1 MDSKKK
7 YEQMV
12 EDGDIVP
19 TYARELYEL
28 SKLPPPMPR
37 PKGVEKDK
45 YINYVARDNGLYIYL
60 LDFNDGEVYRYDISV
75 LGNEGNGWNPDNE
88 ACEAFLYG
96 CGHSTKDC
104 EWMVTTND
112 KVIKR

>member
-96 CGHSTKDC
+96 CGHSIKDC

>member
-1 MDSKKK
+1 MDGTNTKK
-7 YEQMV
+7 YTVKKWHEMQD
-12 EDGDIVP
+12 ENKEIITADES
-19 TYARELYEL
+19 A
-28 SKLPPPMPR
+28 
-37 PKGVEKDK
+37 K
-45 YINYVARDNGLYIYL
+45 YIFL

-75 LGNEGNGWNPDNE
+75 LGNEENGWNPDNE

-112 KVIKR
+112 KIIKR

>member
-1 MDSKKK
+1 M
-7 YEQMV
+7 
-12 EDGDIVP
+12 
-19 TYARELYEL
+19 
-28 SKLPPPMPR
+28 
-37 PKGVEKDK
+37 EKNK

-112 KVIKR
+112 KIIKR